1 MNNEMKR
8 KVVYKKPLVLAA
20 TKKGNNFSAGCATK
34 SGMMCIS
41 CRCS

>member
-1 MNNEMKR
+1 MNN
-8 KVVYKKPLVLAA
+8 KKTEKIAYAKPVVLAA
-20 TKKGNNFSAGCATK
+20 TKKGSNFSAGCASK